1 MSEPFETWWAS
12 NWSPQS
18 SNYLL
23 RPINNIERLKNN
35 NGIPLF
41 LKWDRS
47 KNPNR
52 CPCIFTGIVTDNL
65 RLLMDYDII
74 ASPLTTDFHIKKIKT
89 LKALINNLNNGGYYN
104 SYANSI
110 LRKVE
115 YKDDNVYYGT
125 PGLILNENMEILIMM
140 AVNFEY
146 NQSIDRLVFE
156 DSECIISTEVFEN
169 PKGPVEKYIINKIIP
184 NITST
189 YLYSGYLHK
198 ERVTRITIQDCSDFI
213 IKPPYCK
220 AELTTADVNIRNNI
234 IDGMMNSLIE
244 HEEQEDN

>member
-1 MSEPFETWWAS
+1 MSEPFESWWAQ

-23 RPINNIERLKNN
+23 RPINNTERLKNG
-35 NGIPLF
+35 GIPIF

-52 CPCIFTGIVTDNL
+52 CPCIFTGIITDNL
-65 RLLMDYDII
+65 ELLTNYDIV
-74 ASPLTTDFHIKKIKT
+74 ASPLTIDLHNMKRKT
-89 LKALINNLNNGGYYN
+89 SKALINSLNNGGYYN
-104 SYANSI
+104 SYVNST

-115 YKDDNVYYGT
+115 YKDDSVYYGT

-146 NQSIDRLVFE
+146 NQSTDRLVFE

-169 PKGPVEKYIINKIIP
+169 PKGPVEKYIINKTIP

-189 YLYSGYLHK
+189 RLYSGYLHK
-198 ERVTRITIQDCSDFI
+198 ERVTKIIIQDCSDFI
-213 IKPPYCK
+213 IKPPSCK
-220 AELTTADVNIRNNI
+220 VELTTTDVNIRNNI